1 MKRAEPTYQH
11 VIWPWKTKNWPK
23 IKSALTEPINNF
35 IDLDAK
41 IASLRESKTR
51 PRLLHELFDLYYSND
66 DYQNVRIESVVLFG
80 KILPT
85 LQKLILDGPRAFKN
99 FSGRLLLPGQSTN
112 ITITRRQAAI
122 ITACMWFGLFEYDY
136 IAPGHSAPGHSAP
149 GHSASGH
156 SPHVHTPL
164 TIDEFSEPTFMYGIE
179 AGNVSVLQFMLA
191 YFERL
196 GTLLDTADFEN
207 GILIIQ
213 RAVLKPHNWADDS
226 RQVITPTIGEG
237 RSDDTFAPVQI
248 AYAHQFIG
256 GDLFKSSITQEEL
269 TLLIRPECL
278 SMLIFC
284 ARLDRNESVCIYG
297 AEKFS
302 QYSGIGSS
310 IRYLEKYGDTTSRGH
325 SGGTI
330 MLKNCI
336 VFIDATQKSAARD
349 QAMGEF
355 DRDLNKAFCGMG
367 MYHGAG
373 GVACGNW
380 SYGFNGSNMQ
390 VKFIQLLLAASA
402 VGRSLEYHPIGRDFE
417 KQLLPFIDWVVREK
431 ITIGE
436 LYGTYKDL
444 VSSLSG
450 TARFGDLN
458 IFESLMDTV

>member
-1 MKRAEPTYQH
+1 MKKTEPTYQH

-23 IKSALTEPINNF
+23 IKQALTEPINNF
-35 IDLDAK
+35 VDLDAK

-66 DYQNVRIESVVLFG
+66 DYQNVRIDSAVLF
-80 KILPT
+80 KSIIPT

-136 IAPGHSAPGHSAP
+136 IAPGQSEQ
-149 GHSASGH
+149 
-156 SPHVHTPL
+156 PL

-179 AGNVSVLQFMLA
+179 AGNVAVLQFMLA

-196 GTLLDTADFEN
+196 GALLDTADFEN

-213 RAVLKPHNWADDS
+213 RAVLKPHDWAGDS
-226 RQVITPTIGEG
+226 RQVISPTIGEG
-237 RSDDTFAPVQI
+237 RSDDTFAPLQI

-284 ARLDRNESVCIYG
+284 ARLDKNESVCIYG

-302 QYSGIGSS
+302 QYTGIGSS
-310 IRYLEKYGDTTSRGH
+310 IRYLEKYGDNTSRGRN
-325 SGGTI
+325 GGSI

-349 QAMGEF
+349 QAVGEF
-355 DRDLNKAFCGMG
+355 DRDLNKAFCGMS
-367 MYHGAG
+367 MYRGVG
-373 GVACGNW
+373 SVACGNW

-402 VGRSLEYHPIGRDFE
+402 TGRSLEYHPIGRDFE
-417 KQLLPFIDWVVREK
+417 KQLLPFIDWVMREK

-444 VSSLSG
+444 VSSLGG